1 MSAAPWAGAPVGT
14 GAAPGAVRTLVRS
27 HPDPAVTRL
36 AAGVAHDVN
45 NVLAV
50 ITLRA
55 DLALDG
61 VRSGAPT
68 DEAVEDLTAIIGAAV
83 RAAELTETLLLVAGR
98 PAAPAEPL
106 DLRAVV
112 GGLRSR
118 VETAAVVPTAVD
130 WDLHP
135 IPTVLAPAAAVERVV
150 LALVANALDATSAET
165 LDPTGAASTGSASAD
180 SASTGA
186 ASPGAPAGPRV
197 VVRLAPAPP
206 APPAEST
213 AGPLPTR
220 VLLEVS
226 DRGGGMTP
234 EVAARAAEPYAH
246 HGPAAG
252 RGLGLALVLGIVTAA
267 GGTLE
272 IESAA
277 GGGTTVRV
285 TLPAAAAAP
294 GTPPAPT
301 PALAPPTPSAP
312 APAPTDPARP
322 RRERGRR

>member
-14 GAAPGAVRTLVRS
+14 GAAPAAVRTLVRS

-135 IPTVLAPAAAVERVV
+135 VPTVLAPAAAVERVV
-150 LALVANALDATSAET
+150 LALVANALDATSTET
-165 LDPTGAASTGSASAD
+165 LDPTGAASAD

-206 APPAEST
+206 APPAEPT
-213 AGPLPTR
+213 AGPLATGVR
-220 VLLEVS
+220 LEIS

-252 RGLGLALVLGIVTAA
+252 RGLELAVVLGIVTAA

-294 GTPPAPT
+294 ATPPASA

-312 APAPTDPARP
+312 RPAPTDPARP
-322 RRERGRR
+322 RGERGRR